1 MLNSETIHP
10 DNHIEKR
17 AEGDRPLGTVSNVI
31 ERENGAI
38 RLQYAQ
44 GTLDI
49 AFFGTD
55 FVQVTLQGAGDID
68 AAAGTNEVE
77 LPPQQAATWETDG
90 RLLTIRGGKQTV
102 QMDLHTSSIAFSAAD
117 GSVYA
122 NQTGLAWNDKWKAC
136 AYFSRS
142 SSSRFYGLGEKA
154 GFLNKAGERYEMWNT
169 DVYSPHVQDID
180 ALYQSIPFVVHDN
193 GESCSGIFLDN
204 PGRTFV
210 DMRSFTDLFS
220 LGCATGALRY
230 YVITGPDMKSVVSR
244 YTELTGRMAM
254 PPKWS
259 LGYHQSRYSYMD
271 QEEVLTLART
281 FREKGI
287 PCDAFYL
294 DIHYMESYRVF
305 TFDPVR
311 FPDPKGMIAELK
323 EMGIRIVPIVDPGVK
338 KTAADETYREGI
350 RSNYFCK
357 FLEGDL
363 FSGKV
368 WPGESVFPD
377 FSNPEAAQWWGD
389 LHSFY
394 TEMGISGIWNDMNE
408 PSVFDSENKTM
419 DIEVMHH
426 NNGVPRTHGE
436 LHNLYGL
443 WMSKATYLGLERL
456 LEGERP
462 FVLTRAGYAGIQ
474 KYATVWTGDN
484 RSYWEHLAQSIPM
497 IMNLGLSG
505 VAFTGADVGG
515 FASHSGG
522 ELLARWT
529 QAGSLLPYFRNH
541 SELGSIRQEPWAF
554 GEAVEDICRTYISLR
569 YRLMPTIYSLFREAH
584 ETGIPLVR
592 PLVLE
597 YPNDPNVSNL
607 NDQFML
613 GTDIL
618 AAPVTKPGVLCRSV
632 YLPEGEWFDYW
643 TGERLEGGRYVLA
656 DAPLETMPLYVRAG
670 SVIVQQAEAVQHTSA
685 PAAVSRHLEL
695 FVPASGCSS
704 MQRHYEDDG
713 LTDEYRIGKFNQL
726 ELALQDEG
734 DTVMLSTQV
743 LHQGFGS
750 EGPLSVTIRG
760 LRSGMTQVRAWS
772 ADGERIALSGSIE
785 AATAAGYGIVSA
797 KFEQWPARIEWT
809 AGSTK

>member
-1 MLNSETIHP
+1 
-10 DNHIEKR
+10 
-17 AEGDRPLGTVSNVI
+17 VSNVI

-55 FVQVTLQGAGDID
+55 FVQVTLQGACDID

-102 QMDLHTSSIAFSAAD
+102 QVDLHTSSIAFSAAD

-210 DMRSFTDLFS
+210 DMRSFADLFS

-311 FPDPKGMIAELK
+311 FPDPKGMIAEL
-323 EMGIRIVPIVDPGVK
+323 
-338 KTAADETYREGI
+338 
-350 RSNYFCK
+350 
-357 FLEGDL
+357 
-363 FSGKV
+363 
-368 WPGESVFPD
+368 
-377 FSNPEAAQWWGD
+377 
-389 LHSFY
+389 
-394 TEMGISGIWNDMNE
+394 
-408 PSVFDSENKTM
+408 
-419 DIEVMHH
+419 
-426 NNGVPRTHGE
+426 
-436 LHNLYGL
+436 
-443 WMSKATYLGLERL
+443 
-456 LEGERP
+456 
-462 FVLTRAGYAGIQ
+462 
-474 KYATVWTGDN
+474 
-484 RSYWEHLAQSIPM
+484 
-497 IMNLGLSG
+497 
-505 VAFTGADVGG
+505 
-515 FASHSGG
+515 
-522 ELLARWT
+522 
-529 QAGSLLPYFRNH
+529 
-541 SELGSIRQEPWAF
+541 
-554 GEAVEDICRTYISLR
+554 
-569 YRLMPTIYSLFREAH
+569 
-584 ETGIPLVR
+584 
-592 PLVLE
+592 
-597 YPNDPNVSNL
+597 
-607 NDQFML
+607 
-613 GTDIL
+613 
-618 AAPVTKPGVLCRSV
+618 
-632 YLPEGEWFDYW
+632 
-643 TGERLEGGRYVLA
+643 
-656 DAPLETMPLYVRAG
+656 
-670 SVIVQQAEAVQHTSA
+670 
-685 PAAVSRHLEL
+685 
-695 FVPASGCSS
+695 
-704 MQRHYEDDG
+704 
-713 LTDEYRIGKFNQL
+713 
-726 ELALQDEG
+726 
-734 DTVMLSTQV
+734 
-743 LHQGFGS
+743 
-750 EGPLSVTIRG
+750 
-760 LRSGMTQVRAWS
+760 
-772 ADGERIALSGSIE
+772 
-785 AATAAGYGIVSA
+785 
-797 KFEQWPARIEWT
+797 
-809 AGSTK
+809 